1 MNLMLQSE
9 VAFIALESF
18 LDVEPGFALS
28 MLIDLKYLDSYS
40 FHGDTP
46 KLNG

>member
-9 VAFIALESF
+9 FIFKA
-18 LDVEPGFALS
+18 VEIYFIVKPGYALS
-28 MLIDLKYLDSYS
+28 MLIDLKYLDSYA